1 MSDFSIR
8 SDSVNVEE
16 IMRQIRARIRE
27 KRGVDYTEQE
37 IQELAS
43 VRLEKFLDPT
53 SVRSDILTELW
64 RLQQEKAGAE
74 GAESPLYHSSRAPVR
89 VLRRLLRPLLKLFVN
104 PVPLVNIL
112 QLQERH
118 ELTFMVLHNLVVE
131 LTRLGIEVKNLKMQV
146 ESLSSRLDFDE
157 RRARSLEG
165 VVQYRPDTSEAPARE
180 PGEEN
185 EAPNGKDETEA
196 GATAA
201 RARRRRRR
209 RGRRGGPD
217 RGGPGQDARPGTPH
231 GSGDEERAE
240 AASSPETPDDPSGHK
255 SEPGS

>member
-16 IMRQIRARIRE
+16 IMREIRARIRE

-53 SVRSDILTELW
+53 NVRSDILTEFW
-64 RLQQEKAGAE
+64 KIQQEKSGAAS
-74 GAESPLYHSSRAPVR
+74 AESPLYQSSRAPVR
-89 VLRRLLRPLLKLFVN
+89 FLRRLLRPILKLFLN
-104 PVPLVNIL
+104 PTPLVNLL

-131 LTRLGIEVKNLKMQV
+131 LTRLSIEVKNLKMQV

-157 RRARSLEG
+157 RRSRSLEG
-165 VVQYRPDTSEAPARE
+165 VVQYRPGAAEGAARE
-180 PGEEN
+180 PAEEG
-185 EAPNGKDETEA
+185 EAPGKDDAESA
-196 GATAA
+196 AA

-209 RGRRGGPD
+209 RGRRSGGE
-217 RGGPGQDARPGTPH
+217 RGVPGQDQRPESARTPEMP
-231 GSGDEERAE
+231 GDERGEG
-240 AASSPETPDDPSGHK
+240 ASSPGSRDEGGGNDD
-255 SEPGS
+255 EPGR